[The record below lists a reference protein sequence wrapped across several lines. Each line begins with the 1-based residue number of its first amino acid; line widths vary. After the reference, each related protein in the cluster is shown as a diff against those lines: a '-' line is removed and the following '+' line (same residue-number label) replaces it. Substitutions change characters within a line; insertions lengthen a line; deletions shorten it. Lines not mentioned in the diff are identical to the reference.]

1 MYSAPVARCLTAQSS
16 LSSERSL
23 HQTISKE
30 KNKMALQY
38 NVIIPNVL
46 SEATIV
52 ARVTKDAE
60 SRFTPSGTQVTNI
73 SVVVSRRY
81 QVDNEWKD
89 QSRFMTVTVW
99 GDAAKRAAD
108 IKKNNILAISF
119 SAADLE
125 ARPYT
130 SNAGEAKAELKINRA
145 TVSRF
150 AWVNGDGGGNETVVG
165 QDTDVSLNE
174 AQGID
179 F

>member
-1 MYSAPVARCLTAQSS
+1 
-16 LSSERSL
+16 
-23 HQTISKE
+23 
-30 KNKMALQY
+30 MALKY

-60 SRFTPSGTQVTNI
+60 SRFTPSGTRVTNI
-73 SVVVSRRY
+73 SVVVARRY
-81 QVDNEWKD
+81 QVDGEWKD

-99 GDAAKRAAD
+99 GDAAERAAT

-125 ARPYT
+125 ARPYQ
-130 SNAGEAKAELKINRA
+130 SKDGEWKAELKVNRA

-150 AWVNGDGGGNETVVG
+150 AWVEGDGGNEETTVAEN
-165 QDTDVSLNE
+165 TAVSMTEEEEVDIN
-174 AQGID
+174 